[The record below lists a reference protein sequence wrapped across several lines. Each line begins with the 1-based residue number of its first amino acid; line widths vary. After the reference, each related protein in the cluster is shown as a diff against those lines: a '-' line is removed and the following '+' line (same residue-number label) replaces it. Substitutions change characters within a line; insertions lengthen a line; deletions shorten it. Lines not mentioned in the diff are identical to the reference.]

1 MDCCIVAEIAQ
12 LVEHNLAKV
21 GVASSSLVFR
31 SKEGDPKV
39 KDRLKGYLSFF
50 KRPGPARR
58 VRVMDFFLG
67 GVEDNT
73 DN

>member
-1 MDCCIVAEIAQ
+1 MLKKIYIRFIFSIG
-12 LVEHNLAKV
+12 N
-21 GVASSSLVFR
+21 SI
-31 SKEGDPKV
+31 KEGDPKV

-50 KRPGPARR
+50 IMHGKSRR
-58 VRVMDFFLG
+58 VRLMDFFFGG